1 MPEVVPFC
9 SALDTSTPGERTGVK
24 LAADANVLL
33 SARLGGRAKW
43 ILNHPSVEAVVTAET
58 TFQAVQ
64 EYPIQLAR
72 KKRLALDLILLT
84 MAALPVEIAGRGSRR
99 RYATAARAFGDR
111 DQFRRAVVD
120 LG

>member
-1 MPEVVPFC
+1 
-9 SALDTSTPGERTGVK
+9 VK

-43 ILNHPSVEAVVTAET
+43 ILNHPSVETVVTAET
-58 TFQAVQ
+58 TFQEDVSQFAK
-64 EYPIQLAR
+64 
-72 KKRLALDLILLT
+72 KKRLAVDLALLT

-120 LG
+120 MG